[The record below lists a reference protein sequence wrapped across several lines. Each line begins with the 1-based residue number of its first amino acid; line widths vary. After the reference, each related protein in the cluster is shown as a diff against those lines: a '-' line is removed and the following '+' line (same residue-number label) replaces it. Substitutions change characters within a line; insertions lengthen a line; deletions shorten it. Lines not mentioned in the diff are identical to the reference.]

1 MQKQSYIYN
10 SQTIEG
16 TVTSPVTMKV
26 TKTDK
31 EAYFFKLTGTITG
44 RGEGGDTIILPV
56 EDMIVMAFD
65 DAAVK
70 AAKLGTGDLVS
81 LVGNL
86 IHKRGYK
93 QPAFSAGFTCA

>member
-1 MQKQSYIYN
+1 MQKQAYIYN
-10 SQTIEG
+10 SQTIKG

-26 TKTDK
+26 TRTNK

-70 AAKLGTGDLVS
+70 SAKLVAGDLVS

>member
-16 TVTSPVTMKV
+16 TVTSPVSHKETR
-26 TKTDK
+26 TNKT
-31 EAYFFKLTGTITG
+31 AYFFKLTGTITG
-44 RGEGGDTIILPV
+44 PGEGGDTIILPV

-65 DAAVK
+65 DAAEK
-70 AAKLGTGDLVS
+70 AAKFGTGDLVS

-86 IHKRGYK
+86 IHKKGYK
-93 QPAFSAGFTCA
+93 QAAFSAGFTCA